1 MKPPLMSRSDLSRR
15 DFLKLTGYGLL
26 GMFLPDLSSLPPTD
40 EFANLQGR
48 VTDRVL
54 WSHSAPNPKSTRVK
68 LYWRDLV
75 VPITNTTVGE
85 DESAYNRVWYE
96 TEGGGYVYSG
106 GVQPVRTLLN
116 EPQMISLKGA
126 LGEVTVP
133 YTDAREAADIN
144 SKVIYRLYYETVH
157 WISAS
162 AISQLDG
169 SKWYYLWDDKFKQF
183 YYAPAEH
190 LRLIPDPELAPLSP
204 QVPDEEKSLEVRLAD
219 QLLLAY
225 ESGKM
230 VFATRVSSGG
240 IMRSGTYTT
249 PVGNFITFHK
259 RPTRHMAAGDVA
271 ASGFDLP
278 GVPWVL
284 YITEGGISFHGTYWH
299 NDYGRPRSHG
309 CINLTPQA
317 AKWLFRWT
325 SPAVPSGKEFS
336 YGHVGTK
343 VKIGV

>member
-1 MKPPLMSRSDLSRR
+1 MSRSDLSRR
-15 DFLKLTGYGLL
+15 DFLKLSGYGLL
-26 GMFLPDLSSLPPTD
+26 GMLLPNLSSNLPQQD

-54 WSHSAPNPKSTRVK
+54 WSYDAPNSKAKRVK

-75 VPITNTTVGE
+75 IPIENTTIGE
-85 DESAYNRVWYE
+85 DEAAYNRVWYE
-96 TEGGGYVYSG
+96 TEDGGYVYSG
-106 GVQPVRTLLN
+106 SVQPVRTILN

-126 LGEVTVP
+126 LGEVSVP

-144 SKVIYRLYYETVH
+144 SKTIYRLYYETVH
-157 WISAS
+157 WITAS
-162 AISQLDG
+162 AISQVDG

-183 YYAPAEH
+183 YYVPAEH
-190 LRLIPDPELAPLSP
+190 LRLIADSELTPLSP
-204 QVPDEEKSLEVRLAD
+204 NVPDEEKSVEVRLDD

-225 ESGKM
+225 ESGNI
-230 VFATRVSSGG
+230 VFATRVASGG

-249 PVGNFITFHK
+249 PVGNFITFPK
-259 RPTRHMAAGDVA
+259 RPTRHMAAGDVG

-299 NDYGRPRSHG
+299 NDYGHPRSHG

-325 SPAVPSGKEFS
+325 SPAVPPGKEFS
-336 YGHVGTK
+336 YGYVGTK
-343 VKIGV
+343 VEINV

>member
-1 MKPPLMSRSDLSRR
+1 MGMLLPNLS
-15 DFLKLTGYGLL
+15 L
-26 GMFLPDLSSLPPTD
+26 SLPPQD
-40 EFANLQGR
+40 EFDNLQGR

-54 WSHSAPNPKSTRVK
+54 WSYDAPNSKAKRVK
-68 LYWRDLV
+68 LYWRDLIL
-75 VPITNTTVGE
+75 PIMNTTIGE

-96 TEGGGYVYSG
+96 TEEGGYIYSG
-106 GVQPVRTLLN
+106 SVQPVRTILN

-126 LGEVTVP
+126 LGEVSVP

-144 SKVIYRLYYETVH
+144 SSTIYRLYYETVH
-157 WISAS
+157 WIAAS
-162 AISQLDG
+162 AIRQVDG
-169 SKWYYLWDDKFKQF
+169 SKWYYLLDDKFKQF

-190 LRLIPDPELAPLSP
+190 IRLIQDSELTPLSP
-204 QVPDEEKSLEVRLAD
+204 NVPDTEKSVEVRLDD

-225 ESGKM
+225 ESGNI
-230 VFATRVSSGG
+230 VFATRIASGG
-240 IMRSGTYTT
+240 VMRSGTYTT

-259 RPTRHMAAGDVA
+259 RPTRHMAAGDIA
-271 ASGFDLP
+271 ANGFDLP

-299 NDYGRPRSHG
+299 NDFGRPRSHG

-325 SPAVPSGKEFS
+325 SPTVPPDKEFS
-336 YGHVGTK
+336 YGYVGTK
-343 VKIGV
+343 VEINV

>member
-1 MKPPLMSRSDLSRR
+1 MGMILPKLSLNSPQQ
-15 DFLKLTGYGLL
+15 DAF
-26 GMFLPDLSSLPPTD
+26 D
-40 EFANLQGR
+40 NLQGR
-48 VTDRVL
+48 VIDRIL
-54 WSHSAPNPKSTRVK
+54 WSYEEPNKKSKRKK
-68 LYWRDLV
+68 LYWHDLTL
-75 VPITNTTVGE
+75 PIANTTIGN
-85 DESAYNRVWYE
+85 DETAYNRIWYE
-96 TEGGGYVYSG
+96 LEDGGYVYSG
-106 GVQPVRTLLN
+106 GVQPVRTVLN
-116 EPQMISLKGA
+116 VPQSISLKGA
-126 LGEVTVP
+126 LGEVSVP
-133 YTDAREAADIN
+133 YTDAHIEADPK
-144 SKVIYRLYYETVH
+144 SDVIYRLYYETVH
-157 WISAS
+157 WINAS
-162 AISQLDG
+162 EISQVDG

-190 LRLIPDPELAPLSP
+190 FRLIADSELAPLSP
-204 QVPDEEKSLEVRLAD
+204 DVPDEEKSLEVRLED

-225 ESGKM
+225 EKGNI
-230 VFATRVSSGG
+230 VFATRVASGG
-240 IMRSGTYTT
+240 VMRSGTYTT

-325 SPAVPSGKEFS
+325 SPSVPPGKEFT
-336 YGHVGTK
+336 YGYVGTRVEIK
-343 VKIGV
+343 V